1 MKQEEFLVAVEELK
15 KNLRMSL
22 VFGSESLAEFCIGY
36 FYDDT
41 EGNWK
46 VYVNY
51 DRMRHYIK
59 LITKNEEEV
68 YDKLINIIRYEL
80 PKDELQQGNIY
91 KDK

>member
-1 MKQEEFLVAVEELK
+1 MKQEEFLVVVEELK

-36 FYDDT
+36 FYD
-41 EGNWK
+41 
-46 VYVNY
+46 
-51 DRMRHYIK
+51 
-59 LITKNEEEV
+59 EEEV

-80 PKDELQQGNIY
+80 QKDELQQGNIY